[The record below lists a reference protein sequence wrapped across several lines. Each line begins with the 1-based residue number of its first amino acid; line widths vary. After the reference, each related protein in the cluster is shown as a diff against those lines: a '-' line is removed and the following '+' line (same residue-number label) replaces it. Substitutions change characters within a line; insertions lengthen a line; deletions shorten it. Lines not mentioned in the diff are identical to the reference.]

1 MQKLVFISFLLLSVQ
16 HLFATG
22 QRPDYLIVGLDTLP
36 IIHSNPLNQ
45 YFNENNIDF
54 YQMIVAPYS
63 TINNPDGTTTEFL
76 TSSNCWRGFVAY
88 WRLENDSLKLN
99 NIEACCTCVPLESEE
114 IILKI
119 FGQSSV
125 FASWYSEALR
135 VSTGKLFS
143 GADLGYNSIY
153 EYEDVLQIENGVLKS
168 KQRNSNIELIKQIK
182 LDNKLYTQIPTLKD
196 TLLFYL
202 NKNIDW
208 KKKDNTDC
216 ACSDSFILTYGK
228 KGEIKKVE
236 LIKIQYEFD
245 NLWYRLYEWRF
256 DKKCSRRIKS
266 GIKPL
271 SLSYLEAHRDFKIEI
286 SLFYDKFLQL
296 RECRHYFKP
305 LYD

>member
-22 QRPDYLIVGLDTLP
+22 QRPNYLIVGLDTLP
-36 IIHSNPLNQ
+36 IIHSNPLTQ
-45 YFNENNIDF
+45 YLNENNIDF

-63 TINNPDGTTTEFL
+63 TVNNPDGTTTEFL
-76 TSSNCWRGFVAY
+76 ASTSCWRGYVAY

-99 NIEACCTCVPLESEE
+99 SIKACCTCVPLESEE

-125 FASWYSEALR
+125 FASWYSETLR
-135 VSTGKLFS
+135 VSTGELFS
-143 GADLGYNSIY
+143 GSDLGYNSIY
-153 EYEDVLQIENGVLKS
+153 EYEDMLQIENGVLKS

-182 LDNKLYTQIPTLKD
+182 LDNKLYAQIPTLKD

-208 KKKDNTDC
+208 GKIDNTDC
-216 ACSDSFILTYGK
+216 DCSDSFILTYKK

-236 LIKIQYEFD
+236 FIKYQDEFD
-245 NLWYRLYEWRF
+245 NIWYRLYEWRF

-266 GIKPL
+266 AIKTL
-271 SLSYLEAHRDFKIEI
+271 SLSYIEAHRGFKIEI
-286 SLFYDKFLQL
+286 RLFYDKFLQM

-305 LYD
+305 IPD